1 MNLRTVRYITW
12 AAVAVVLVVA
22 AVATWRLTGNTE
34 DTPTVGTV
42 IEDLTPDNVA
52 NAEAVGDATVTI
64 GGPFTLIDDTGATI
78 TEAAFTGRPSMVFF
92 GFTHCP
98 DVCPTSL
105 AEAGVWLDA
114 LGEQGDDVAV
124 FFVSVDPERDT
135 PEVIANYLTVFD
147 PRITGIT
154 GPVEDVH
161 AMLDAYRVFYEKL
174 ETDENGNY
182 NMQHTAS
189 FYLLDEEG
197 NFTGIISYDEGQDS
211 ALQKIRAL
219 IAEG

>member
-22 AVATWRLTGNTE
+22 AVLTWQLTGNNDE
-34 DTPTVGTV
+34 TPTVSTV
-42 IEDLTPDNVA
+42 VEDLTPEG
-52 NAEAVGDATVTI
+52 AETEIVGDAAVTI
-64 GGPFTLIDDTGATI
+64 GGPFTLVDHTGAPI
-78 TEAAFTGRPSMVFF
+78 TEAAFDGHPSMIFF

-114 LGEQGDDVAV
+114 LGAQGDDISVY
-124 FFVSVDPERDT
+124 FVTVDPDRDT
-135 PEVIANYLTVFD
+135 VEAMSAYLSVFD

-154 GPVEDVH
+154 GPVADVY

-174 ETDENGNY
+174 EPDENGNY

-197 NFTGIISYDEGQDS
+197 NFSGIIGYDEGQES
-211 ALQKIRAL
+211 ALQKMREL
-219 IAEG
+219 IAAS

>member
-12 AAVAVVLVVA
+12 AAVALVLVVA
-22 AVATWRLTGNTE
+22 AVLTWRLTGNTN
-34 DTPTVGTV
+34 DGPGVATIGAN
-42 IEDLTPDNVA
+42 LTPDGA
-52 NAEAVGDATVTI
+52 NGAQAAGEAAVTI
-64 GGPFTLIDDTGATI
+64 GGPFALVDDTGAPI
-78 TEAAFTGRPSMVFF
+78 TEAAFTGQPSMIFF

-114 LGEQGDDVAV
+114 LGEEGDAISV
-124 FFVSVDPERDT
+124 FFVTVDPERDT
-135 PEVIANYLTVFD
+135 VAAMSAYLSVFD

-154 GPVEDVH
+154 GPVDDVH
-161 AMLDAYRVFYEKL
+161 AMLDSYRVVYEKL
-174 ETDENGNY
+174 DTDENGNY

-189 FYLLDEEG
+189 FYLLDAEG
-197 NFTGIISYDEGQDS
+197 NFDGIIGYDEGQDA

-219 IAEG
+219 IAES